1 MLSVWVPV
9 AHHFQI
15 AALAHWYGGSAWCL
29 SLSIPYLSAG
39 CFAAH
44 PNIGIL
50 SHCNPTARLLF
61 QCTSQGCI
69 CGASQLVQEHQ
80 WLHIPCPSFLQ
91 LFKKRLD
98 HTHTEWDIGGSYGL
112 ILLNHPPPHTIKCLV
127 LSNLIGRSFLCS
139 GLSRRWFSSF
149 PNTLSRSV
157 ICSWLI
163 CSYSWSV
170 CPLTIPSC
178 SHLSR
183 SLFVFS
189 AKGIFLPETVESTSF
204 KVPSLFR
211 ISFLCCLGTTNSP
224 IVYSTASRLT

>member
-1 MLSVWVPV
+1 MLLPGMYMWGFS
-9 AHHFQI
+9 
-15 AALAHWYGGSAWCL
+15 
-29 SLSIPYLSAG
+29 
-39 CFAAH
+39 
-44 PNIGIL
+44 
-50 SHCNPTARLLF
+50 
-61 QCTSQGCI
+61 
-69 CGASQLVQEHQ
+69 LVQEHQ
-80 WLHIPCPSFLQ
+80 WHHISCPSFLQ

-112 ILLNHPPPHTIKCLV
+112 ILFNHPPPHTIKCLV
-127 LSNLIGRSFLCS
+127 LSNLIGHSFLCS
-139 GLSRRWFSSF
+139 VLSHRWFSSF

-157 ICSWLI
+157 I

-189 AKGIFLPETVESTSF
+189 AKGIFLPETVESTSL

-211 ISFLCCLGTTNSP
+211 IRFLCCLGTNNSP
-224 IVYSTASRLT
+224 IVYSPASRLT

>member
-1 MLSVWVPV
+1 MISVWVPV

-98 HTHTEWDIGGSYGL
+98 HTHTEWDIGRSYGL
-112 ILLNHPPPHTIKCLV
+112 ILLNHPPPPYHQVSGSLKPH
-127 LSNLIGRSFLCS
+127 RSF
-139 GLSRRWFSSF
+139 FSLLWTVSQM
-149 PNTLSRSV
+149 V
-157 ICSWLI
+157 LI
-163 CSYSWSV
+163 
-170 CPLTIPSC
+170 IP
-178 SHLSR
+178 
-183 SLFVFS
+183 
-189 AKGIFLPETVESTSF
+189 
-204 KVPSLFR
+204 
-211 ISFLCCLGTTNSP
+211 
-224 IVYSTASRLT
+224 

>member
-1 MLSVWVPV
+1 MISVWVPV

-61 QCTSQGCI
+61 QCTSQGCK

-80 WLHIPCPSFLQ
+80 WHHIPCPSFLQ
-91 LFKKRLD
+91 LLKKKLD

-112 ILLNHPPPHTIKCLV
+112 ILLNHPPPIPLSVWFSQTSSVVLFSALDCLADGSHHSLTLGAVLLSAHGHTPGPYV
-127 LSNLIGRSFLCS
+127 LS
-139 GLSRRWFSSF
+139 LSQAGHTF
-149 PNTLSRSV
+149 PD
-157 ICSWLI
+157 
-163 CSYSWSV
+163 
-170 CPLTIPSC
+170 P
-178 SHLSR
+178 
-183 SLFVFS
+183 F
-189 AKGIFLPETVESTSF
+189 
-204 KVPSLFR
+204 
-211 ISFLCCLGTTNSP
+211 
-224 IVYSTASRLT
+224 